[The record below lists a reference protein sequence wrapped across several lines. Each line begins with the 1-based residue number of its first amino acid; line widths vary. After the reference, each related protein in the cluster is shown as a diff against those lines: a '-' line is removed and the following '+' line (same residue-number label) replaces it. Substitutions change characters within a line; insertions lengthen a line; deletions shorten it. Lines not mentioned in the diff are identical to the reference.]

1 MRVPLACLLLVAASD
16 IPYADDLQ
24 RILQIGEARSQE
36 NAAAQQ
42 QVHHLADVA
51 HQALTNYGQKLREL
65 EQVNSYNRLLQA
77 QVDAQSMDIHN
88 FSASLKDAAALERR
102 LLPLLLHRVDSLEH
116 FVSSDM
122 PFRKAE
128 REAHVQ
134 SLYALLER
142 PDKTIADKFREVLA
156 GYQREEEYG
165 RTLESYQQDFV
176 LSGRERVVD
185 ILRIG
190 RIALLYLTKDEKQ
203 CGAWDSQ
210 TGQWRALENELYL
223 RSIRQGLGIA
233 RHQVAPELLIVPIP
247 AAMKEPG

>member
-1 MRVPLACLLLVAASD
+1 MRVLLACLLLVAAND
-16 IPYADDLQ
+16 IPYANDLQ
-24 RILQIGEARSQE
+24 RILQIGETRTQE
-36 NAAAQQ
+36 NATAQQ
-42 QVHHLADVA
+42 QVHHLADA
-51 HQALTNYGQKLREL
+51 ARQALSNYEQKLREL
-65 EQVNSYNRLLQA
+65 EQVNSYNRLMQA

-88 FSASLKDAAALERR
+88 FNASLKNAATLEKH
-102 LLPLLLHRVDSLEH
+102 LLPLLLRRVDTLEH

-128 REAHVQ
+128 REAHIQ

-156 GYQREEEYG
+156 SYQREEEYG

-176 LSGRERVVD
+176 LSGQEHVVD

-190 RIALLYLTKDEKQ
+190 RIALLYLTKDGKQ

-210 TGQWRALENELYL
+210 VGQWRALENELYL
-223 RSIRQGLGIA
+223 HSIRQGLRIA
-233 RHQVAPELLIVPIP
+233 RHQAAPELLIVPIP
-247 AAMKEPG
+247 AAMKKPG